1 MVASLLFCD
10 SELTSRR
17 GRGGGAGGGGV
28 LGIAKEGVRDLLR

>member
-17 GRGGGAGGGGV
+17 GRGGGRG
-28 LGIAKEGVRDLLR
+28 EGAYSASPKKVSGTS